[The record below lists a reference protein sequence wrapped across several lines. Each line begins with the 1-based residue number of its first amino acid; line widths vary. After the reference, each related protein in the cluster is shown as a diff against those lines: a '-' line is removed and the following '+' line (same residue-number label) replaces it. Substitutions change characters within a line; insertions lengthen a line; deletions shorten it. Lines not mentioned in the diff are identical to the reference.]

1 MAVANR
7 RSWLIA
13 PEEVK
18 RKADTRGGG
27 RPILTLEELAALAE
41 ERGVGDLY
49 GAMHQGLS
57 RLAHQVG
64 TTQSNVSY
72 RWRSA
77 SGGRNALVSVHP
89 KVSGLPEPGLV
100 ADIRVDVLA
109 EQLRLPQSDLRA
121 ALPARRIQEMDG
133 LGLYAEGYG
142 FRSLEE
148 IERFLR
154 VLGGSRQAEP
164 G

>member
-41 ERGVGDLY
+41 ARGVSDLY

-109 EQLRLPQSDLRA
+109 EQLRLPQPDLRA